1 LCRPQFLQSLTE
13 LDLSRNRL
21 GLEGASQIA
30 AMLWQPTCKLARL
43 GLAVA
48 RLRDTGVQ
56 ALAAGFAARSPER
69 SWVPLA
75 LNLRSNS
82 IGDDGAEA
90 LAVLLD
96 KGWIA
101 SILLENNQV
110 GGKGLQ
116 ALSVALQSDSV
127 VGSASISLG
136 GNPAASEANLVL
148 KVKER
153 RGLKRPHGME
163 DL

>member
-1 LCRPQFLQSLTE
+1 KNNNNSNNNNDNNKNSSNLGACCCALQSLRLAGNGITGHGLTQLAFALCRPQFLQSLTE

-82 IGDDGAEA
+82 IGDDGA
-90 LAVLLD
+90 
-96 KGWIA
+96 
-101 SILLENNQV
+101 
-110 GGKGLQ
+110 
-116 ALSVALQSDSV
+116 
-127 VGSASISLG
+127 
-136 GNPAASEANLVL
+136 
-148 KVKER
+148 
-153 RGLKRPHGME
+153 
-163 DL
+163 